1 MKFSSGSFSRTKIV
15 SPTAARSVRPAFFAK
30 GISGFSMT
38 CWLEA
43 RRLKTRAM
51 GIAKK
56 AVFLDIVTLRY
67 DDGEHKRDVILNEV
81 KNLVLQP
88 Q

>member
-30 GISGFSMT
+30 GFSGFSMT

-43 RRLKTRAM
+43 RSPKTRTM
-51 GIAKK
+51 GIDKK
-56 AVFLDIVTLRY
+56 AVFLVA
-67 DDGEHKRDVILNEV
+67 DVFFLKLIILEF
-81 KNLVLQP
+81 KP
-88 Q
+88 F

>member
-1 MKFSSGSFSRTKIV
+1 
-15 SPTAARSVRPAFFAK
+15 
-30 GISGFSMT
+30 MT

-43 RRLKTRAM
+43 RRLKTRTM

-67 DDGEHKRDVILNEV
+67 HDVEHKRDVILNEV
-81 KNLVLQP
+81 KNLVLQ
-88 Q
+88 QQ